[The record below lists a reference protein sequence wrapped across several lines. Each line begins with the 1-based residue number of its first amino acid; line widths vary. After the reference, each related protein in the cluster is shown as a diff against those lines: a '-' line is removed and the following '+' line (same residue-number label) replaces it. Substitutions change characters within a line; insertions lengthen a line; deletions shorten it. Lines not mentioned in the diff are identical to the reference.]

1 MPMPH
6 ADVIVFLEQRF
17 LDPASLQ
24 AIIEF
29 SETESTTIE

>member
-1 MPMPH
+1 MSMPY
-6 ADVIVFLEQRF
+6 ADVIVFLEQRS

-29 SETESTTIE
+29 SKTESTAIE